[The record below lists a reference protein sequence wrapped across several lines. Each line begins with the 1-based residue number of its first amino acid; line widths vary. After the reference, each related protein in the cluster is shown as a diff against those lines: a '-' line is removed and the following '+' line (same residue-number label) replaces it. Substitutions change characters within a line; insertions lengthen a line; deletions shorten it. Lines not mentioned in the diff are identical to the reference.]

1 MPHVGI
7 GRSSNKRIHLHPFPL
22 NGSISAHFRGYMKGF
37 AKTRFSLCAFFVLT
51 LGTIEAASPRQNQ
64 QIVACDAPLQ
74 RYVNLILKL
83 PNARSVIDQIQKE
96 GPLRIAVAHNALSNK
111 FGAYWDREMRVIGVN
126 MSPHASE
133 GDIIGSIIFELHN
146 ALGNS
151 KVDQLDRL
159 AQTRQISREKYVEKM
174 EYLEYQNSIMAAEL
188 AEAGIKMGLFPR
200 NARLPTYSCFDEH
213 FYYQKMSG
221 HSNWFAQ
228 AFDEIRKSR

>member
-1 MPHVGI
+1 
-7 GRSSNKRIHLHPFPL
+7 
-22 NGSISAHFRGYMKGF
+22 MKGF

-51 LGTIEAASPRQNQ
+51 LGSIEAASPRQNQ

-74 RYVNLILKL
+74 RYMNVILKL
-83 PNARSVIDQIQKE
+83 PNARKVIDQIQQE
-96 GPLRIAVAHNALSNK
+96 GSLRIAVAHHTLSDK
-111 FGAYWDREMRVIGVN
+111 FGAYWDRQLRVIGVN

-133 GDIIGSIIFELHN
+133 GAIIGSILFELHN

-174 EYLEYQNSIMAAEL
+174 EYLEYQNSKMAAQL
-188 AEAGIKMGLFPR
+188 AEEGIQAGLFPR
-200 NARLPTYSCFDEH
+200 DARLPTYSCFDEH

-221 HSNWFAQ
+221 HSDWFAQ
-228 AFDEIRKSR
+228 AFDEIRGSRRN